1 MHAIVGSSRTGL
13 VVAAAAVAI
22 AGSLAA
28 ATLVPGRSTAVT
40 VAVDTIPSGYHSMTV
55 GTISPLYGGEYSVD
69 LVDGDRAITI
79 YVGQS
84 EGMAI
89 ELRNEGRKFVR
100 PLTADLLD
108 DTMAQLGGTLDRIQV
123 DSIIGGTYHGSLHL
137 HQGGKSLRIDARPSD
152 AIALAIGNHVPIL
165 VADSV
170 IAEAGHPRN

>member
-1 MHAIVGSSRTGL
+1 MNAVLGSSRTGL

-28 ATLVPGRSTAVT
+28 ATLVPHRQTAVT
-40 VAVDTIPSGYHSMTV
+40 VAVDNVPSGYRQMTL
-55 GTISPLYGGEYSVD
+55 GTVSPLYGGEYAVD
-69 LVDGDRAITI
+69 LVDGDRAITV

-84 EGMAI
+84 EGLAI
-89 ELRNEGRKFVR
+89 SLRSTGQKFVR

-108 DTMAQLGGTLDRIQV
+108 ATMAELGGTLDRVQV
-123 DSIIGGTYHGSLHL
+123 DRIGGGTYFGSLHL
-137 HQGGKSLRIDARPSD
+137 HQGGKMLHIDARPSD

-165 VADSV
+165 VADAV